1 MIKKFIKWIVK
12 KLSEQE
18 PFKCLIGKKKHGKHN

>member
-18 PFKCLIGKKKHGKHN
+18 PFKCLIGKKNDKHN